1 MAGRGVS
8 CLQVVAMATL
18 LWMPASAAF
27 AQGVAGAVKD
37 TSGAVLP
44 GVTVEASSPAL
55 IEKIRSV
62 VTDGQGQYSI
72 PDLRPGA
79 YTITFALAGFT
90 TVRREGILLTTGFT
104 ATVNADLTVGALAE
118 TVVVS
123 GESPVVDTRTVGETA
138 ILEDEVIEA
147 LPTGRTSTGLATL
160 IPGIVVSEGGRRFQ
174 DVGGLA
180 GEGNNWVIHGSRSE
194 EGHNLISGLPFHNAA
209 RSNQST
215 ARNDVSMVEEFA
227 LETSAISAE
236 YAEGGVTMNLVGKE
250 GGNQFRGSLFA
261 SYSGDSMQS
270 NNLDDDLIARGAPAV
285 NKLKKMYDYSLSAG
299 GPIKQDRLWYFAS
312 IRNWVLQNL
321 VAGVFDDANRS
332 DFFYTPDLSNQFAVV
347 EDLTNVGARVTW
359 QATSKN
365 KLQGYFQKQR
375 RVGFTGST
383 PALMPEAQ
391 TLREGI
397 GPGLIYGQA
406 LWSAPVTA
414 RLLLEA
420 GTSIYVERTTTTAT
434 DGLPSESP
442 NWGYHIVDSG
452 LGITYNYPATVSP
465 RQGSSVWNYKASV
478 SYVTGSHLFKAGMTV
493 ETATNGKNFTE
504 IPRDMTLLFVNGV
517 PNRIT
522 LQVQPRYIHTKLNQ
536 ATGIFVTDRWTKQRL
551 TLTFGLRFD
560 YNNGSV
566 PAQDQ
571 PAGRFLAARH
581 FDEVSDVPNWKD
593 LSPRLGVAY
602 DLFGDGRTAV
612 KASLSR
618 YISGGPITATAL
630 AANPVATTVNNAN
643 RNWTDLN
650 GNFLPECD
658 FVNPVANGE
667 CGPLGNRSFGQNL
680 ITTVLDPAITQG
692 FGVRPYNWET
702 TLILQHELA
711 PSVGLNV
718 GYYHRQYGN
727 FTVTDNT
734 LVTPT
739 DYDPYC
745 ITTPVDSRLPG
756 GGGQEIC
763 GYYDLNPAKF
773 GQFFGRVTSADQF
786 GDWEDV
792 YDGVDVSVSSRLG
805 GGLVVQGG
813 TSTGRQRV
821 KTCFAVD
828 SPEATLQ
835 GLRVTDVPI
844 TPGLGP
850 FCDVRPPFQTVGK
863 LLATLPLP
871 WDIQVSGTFQT
882 TPGPPITATYLVRS
896 ADIRASLGR
905 DLSSGPTGTTS
916 VEIVR
921 PGTLYGPRVYQ
932 MDARVT
938 KIVAVG
944 RMRMQ
949 WNFDAFN
956 IFNAN
961 LVLQHSNN
969 YGTNGATWLRPE
981 GQSGVMN
988 ARLFKV
994 SGQLTF

>member
-1 MAGRGVS
+1 MSARGVS
-8 CLQVVAMATL
+8 CVHVVALATL
-18 LWMPASAAF
+18 LWIPASAAF
-27 AQGVAGAVKD
+27 GQGLAGAVRD

-55 IEKIRSV
+55 IEKVRSV
-62 VTDGQGQYSI
+62 VTDSQGQYSI
-72 PDLRPGA
+72 PELRPGLYA
-79 YTITFALAGFT
+79 ITFSLAGFT
-90 TVRREGILLTTGFT
+90 TARREGIVLTTGFT
-104 ATVNADLTVGALAE
+104 ATVNADLAVGALAE

-138 ILEDEVIEA
+138 ILEVEVIEA

-194 EGHNLISGLPFHNAA
+194 EGHYLISGLPFHNAA

-250 GGNQFRGSLFA
+250 GGNQLRGSLFA
-261 SYSGDSMQS
+261 SYSGDSMQG
-270 NNLDDDLIARGAPAV
+270 NNLDDELIARGAPAV
-285 NKLKKMYDYSLSAG
+285 NKLKKMYDYSLSVG

-312 IRNWVLQNL
+312 IRHWALQNL

-332 DFFYTPDLSNQFAVV
+332 DFFYTPDLSKQFALV

-359 QATSKN
+359 QVTPKN

-375 RVGFTGST
+375 RVGFTGSA

-391 TLREGI
+391 ALREGI

-434 DGLPSESP
+434 DGLPTDSP
-442 NWGYHIVDSG
+442 NWGYHIMDSG
-452 LGITYNYPATVSP
+452 LGITYNYPATISP
-465 RQGSSVWNYKASV
+465 RQGSSVQNYKASM
-478 SYVTGSHLFKAGMTV
+478 SYVTGSHLFKAGMTI
-493 ETATNGKNFTE
+493 ETAINGKNFTE
-504 IPRDMTLLFVNGV
+504 IPRDMTLLFVTGV

-536 ATGIFVTDRWTKQRL
+536 ATGIFVTDRWTKERL
-551 TLTFGLRFD
+551 TLTLGLRFD

-571 PAGRFLAARH
+571 PAGRFLGARH
-581 FDEVSDVPNWKD
+581 FDEVTNVPNWKD

-618 YISGGPITATAL
+618 YVGGGPITATAL

-658 FVNPVANGE
+658 FLNPVANGE
-667 CGPLGNRSFGQNL
+667 CGPLGNRSFGQNV

-702 TLILQHELA
+702 TAILQHELA

-739 DYDPYC
+739 DYDSYC
-745 ITTPVDSRLPG
+745 VTTPDDPRLPG

-763 GYYDLNPAKF
+763 GYYDVNPAKF
-773 GQFFGRVTSADQF
+773 GQFFGRVTRADQF
-786 GDWEDV
+786 GRWEDV

-805 GGLVVQGG
+805 GGLVLQGG

-835 GLRVTDVPI
+835 GPRVTDVPI

-863 LLATLPLP
+863 LLASVPLP
-871 WDIQVSGTFQT
+871 WNLQVAGTFQT
-882 TPGPPITATYLVRS
+882 SPGPPITATYVVRS

-916 VEIVR
+916 VEIVH
-921 PGTLYGPRVYQ
+921 PGTLFGPRVYQ

-938 KIVAVG
+938 KILPIG

-961 LVLQHSNN
+961 MVLQHSNN